1 MEALRFEVA
10 HYEAK
15 HPIKSSALDH
25 DLGGMYEVQ
34 AVAESILLYSQ
45 NVHQMTLD
53 LSPNF
58 PI

>member
-25 DLGGMYEVQ
+25 DLGGICEVQ
-34 AVAESILLYSQ
+34 AESILYSQ
-45 NVHQMTLD
+45 NVHRMTLG

-58 PI
+58 AI